1 MKYCSKCGKE
11 INEDAVFCE
20 YCGYKLNEV
29 KEDDENEIDPNDAP
43 STGLAILCFLYPII
57 GLILYLI
64 WNESSPLKAKSC
76 GKGALIGVIVSAVV
90 SVLST
95 IIYFIAIM
103 ALSSYGY

>member
-11 INEDAVFCE
+11 IKEDAVFCE
-20 YCGYKLNEV
+20 YCGYKLTE
-29 KEDDENEIDPNDAP
+29 EDDKGEIDPNDAP

-76 GKGALIGVIVSAVV
+76 GKGALIGVIASVVV